1 MLLLRTYVNN
11 IKLNEGN
18 QNPYGLCATALPI
31 TLDSTF
37 KFSASGTILQ
47 ALSNDTNLYHCQQW
61 DGNPAVAEWFTF
73 TAPISGQLVADMCSS
88 DYDST
93 VNILPASCSA
103 SSVLVCDDDNR

>member
-1 MLLLRTYVNN
+1 MCYCIT
-11 IKLNEGN
+11 
-18 QNPYGLCATALPI
+18 PI

-73 TAPISGQLVADMCSS
+73 TAPIAGLLVADLCGS

-93 VNILPASCSA
+93 NCKYTACQLFSKFSIGM
-103 SSVLVCDDDNR
+103 